1 MTQLPIL
8 QKFLIVIKHRAFT
21 IDFSEYESDFV
32 HEDFYLLNLY
42 ESMRKI
48 VFSYSDEFNFLNY
61 QTENFKLSFE
71 YNQNQI
77 ILKCKLESF
86 NNIKFQVSYDYDQF
100 EQLFLNNKFFV
111 REVDAAFY
119 GYIRNSFNDFLEEEL
134 DKKFQQFSDRF
145 IFEKLKDLHD

>member
-8 QKFLIVIKHRAFT
+8 QKFLIVIKNRVFT

-32 HEDFYLLNLY
+32 NNDFYLLNLY

-48 VFSYSDEFNFLNY
+48 ITSYSDEFKFLNC

-71 YNQNQI
+71 YNQTQI
-77 ILKCKLESF
+77 ILKCKLENF
-86 NNIKFQVSYDYDQF
+86 NSKKFQVAYDYDQF

-111 REVDAAFY
+111 REVESFFY
-119 GYIRNSFNDFLEEEL
+119 TYIRNSFNNFLEEEL

-145 IFEKLKDLHD
+145 IFEKLKNLHN

>member
-21 IDFSEYESDFV
+21 IDFSEYEFDFV

-61 QTENFKLSFE
+61 HLNIIKIKLF
-71 YNQNQI
+71 
-77 ILKCKLESF
+77 
-86 NNIKFQVSYDYDQF
+86 
-100 EQLFLNNKFFV
+100 
-111 REVDAAFY
+111 
-119 GYIRNSFNDFLEEEL
+119 
-134 DKKFQQFSDRF
+134 
-145 IFEKLKDLHD
+145 